1 MNVSQR
7 AGAVRE
13 HEHEPVHGLPEELPD
28 DERVLWQGA
37 PDWRALAVR
46 AFHVRKLIV
55 YFALML
61 ALRGAVVLADGGSA
75 IDAVR
80 AVATLAPLALLGI
93 GLTLLIAWLSAR
105 STAYTLT
112 NRRVVMRI
120 GIVLTLT
127 FNLPFKRIAAAEMA
141 PAPRGT
147 GDIALELAGNDRI
160 AWLQL
165 WPHARPW
172 RVAKP
177 QPMLRCVPQGAQVAK
192 LLAQGW
198 SQVTG
203 LDVQPIDAAEPL
215 PPLPVPHR
223 QADAGHAAPGTALA
237 TR

>member
-1 MNVSQR
+1 MKVSQR
-7 AGAVRE
+7 PGAVRE
-13 HEHEPVHGLPEELPD
+13 HEHEPVHGLPEELPA

-37 PDWRALAVR
+37 PDWRALAIR
-46 AFHVRKLIV
+46 AFHVRKLVV

-61 ALRGAVVLADGGSA
+61 ALRGSVVLADGGSA
-75 IDAVR
+75 LDAIR

-127 FNLPFKRIAAAEMA
+127 FNLPLKRIAAAEMA
-141 PAPRGT
+141 PAPRDT

-177 QPMLRCVPQGAQVAK
+177 QPMLRCVPQGVQVAK
-192 LLAQGW
+192 LLAQTW
-198 SQVTG
+198 SQATG
-203 LDVQPIDAAEPL
+203 LDVQPIDAPATPL
-215 PPLPVPHR
+215 PPLPA
-223 QADAGHAAPGTALA
+223 QDGHQSVPGTAMA

>member
-1 MNVSQR
+1 MKVSQR
-7 AGAVRE
+7 PGAVRE
-13 HEHEPVHGLPEELPD
+13 HEHEPVHGLPEELPA

-37 PDWRALAVR
+37 PDWRALAIR
-46 AFHVRKLIV
+46 AFHVRKLVV

-61 ALRGAVVLADGGSA
+61 ALRGSVVLADGGSA
-75 IDAVR
+75 LDAIR

-120 GIVLTLT
+120 GIVLTLS
-127 FNLPFKRIAAAEMA
+127 FNLPLKRIAAAEMA
-141 PAPRGT
+141 PAPRGS
-147 GDIALELAGNDRI
+147 GDIALDLAGTDRI

-172 RVAKP
+172 HLAKP
-177 QPMLRCVPQGAQVAK
+177 QPMLRCVPQGAQVAQ
-192 LLAQGW
+192 LLAQSW

-203 LDVQPIDAAEPL
+203 LDVQPIDAAEVL
-215 PPLPVPHR
+215 PPLPERPP
-223 QADAGHAAPGTALA
+223 QADEGHAMPGTAMA

>member
-1 MNVSQR
+1 MKVSQR
-7 AGAVRE
+7 PGAVRE
-13 HEHEPVHGLPEELPD
+13 HEHEPVHGLPEALPA

-61 ALRGAVVLADGGSA
+61 ALRGVVVLHDGGSA
-75 IDAVR
+75 LDAVR

-93 GLTLLIAWLSAR
+93 GLTLMIAWLSAR

-112 NRRVVMRI
+112 NRRLVLRI
-120 GIVLTLT
+120 GIVLTLS
-127 FNLPFKRIAAAEMA
+127 FNLPLKRIAAAEMA
-141 PAPRGT
+141 PAPRDT
-147 GDIALELAGNDRI
+147 GDIALELTGNDRI

-172 RVAKP
+172 RVGKP
-177 QPMLRCVPQGAQVAK
+177 QPMLRCVPQGAHVAR
-192 LLAQGW
+192 LLALSW
-198 SQVTG
+198 SQATG
-203 LDVQPIDAAEPL
+203 LDVQPIEAADAPL
-215 PPLPVPHR
+215 PPLPA
-223 QADAGHAAPGTALA
+223 QENGHAVPGTAMA

>member
-1 MNVSQR
+1 VNVSQR

-13 HEHEPVHGLPEELPD
+13 HEHEPVHGLPEELPG

-37 PDWRALAVR
+37 PDWRAMAVR

-61 ALRGAVVLADGGSA
+61 ALRGSVVLHDGGSA
-75 IDAVR
+75 LDAVR

-93 GLTLLIAWLSAR
+93 GLTLLLAWLSAR

-120 GIVLTLT
+120 GIVLTLS
-127 FNLPFKRIAAAEMA
+127 FNLPLKRIAAAELA
-141 PAPRGT
+141 PAPRDT

-177 QPMLRCVPQGAQVAK
+177 QPMLRCVPQGAQVAQ
-192 LLAQGW
+192 LLAQTW
-198 SQVTG
+198 SQATG
-203 LDVQPIDAAEPL
+203 LDVQPIDAADAPLSPL
-215 PPLPVPHR
+215 PAQDSGRGV
-223 QADAGHAAPGTALA
+223 QGTALA

>member
-1 MNVSQR
+1 MKVSQR

-13 HEHEPVHGLPEELPD
+13 HEHEPVHGLPEELPA
-28 DERVLWQGA
+28 DERVLWQGS

-61 ALRGAVVLADGGSA
+61 ALRGSVVLADGGSA
-75 IDAVR
+75 LDAVR

-120 GIVLTLT
+120 GIVLTLSL
-127 FNLPFKRIAAAEMA
+127 NLPLRRLEAADLKLHTGEH
-141 PAPRGT
+141 
-147 GDIALELAGNDRI
+147 GDISLRLLKPDHI
-160 AWLQL
+160 AYLHL

-172 RVAKP
+172 RLARP
-177 QPMLRCVPQGAQVAK
+177 EPTLLCLPGAQAVARR
-192 LLAQGW
+192 LTDAWQALGTSGTLDATQAAAT
-198 SQVTG
+198 SQPQAG
-203 LDVQPIDAAEPL
+203 QSDLQPS
-215 PPLPVPHR
+215 
-223 QADAGHAAPGTALA
+223 LA
-237 TR
+237 TH